1 MINYMLR
8 VTMSSVKGGVCVD
21 GQLKRGMMFFV
32 LLPIPVSSVIYGL
45 ILKAKDYNYMK
56 SLVIGIIT
64 AVVLILCG
72 ITFAS

>member
-1 MINYMLR
+1 MVAMVLYLITSKDETQN
-8 VTMSSVKGGVCVD
+8 S
-21 GQLKRGMMFFV
+21 GMMFFV

-45 ILKAKDYNYMK
+45 MLKAKDYNYMK